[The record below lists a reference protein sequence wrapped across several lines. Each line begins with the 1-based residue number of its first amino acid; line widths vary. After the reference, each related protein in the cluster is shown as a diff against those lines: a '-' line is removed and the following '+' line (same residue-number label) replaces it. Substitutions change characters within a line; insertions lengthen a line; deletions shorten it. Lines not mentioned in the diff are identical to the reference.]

1 MKTTALTLGAL
12 AFAMGLGLSPAA
24 TQADDEGAIKHR
36 QAVMKA
42 VGGNMGAMVAIL
54 KGQVGFM
61 EDMPLH
67 ARAMN
72 DLAQIS
78 ARIFPQGSDF
88 GETDAKEAIWEKPD
102 AFKQRVQAFQDAAAA
117 LTKVA
122 GSGDKGAI
130 GGAIGNLGKSC
141 KGCHDDFR
149 KEHRH

>member
-1 MKTTALTLGAL
+1 MIRFAAITSALVLAIGIGA
-12 AFAMGLGLSPAA
+12 AS
-24 TQADDEGAIKHR
+24 ADDEGAIKHR

-72 DLAQIS
+72 ELAQIS
-78 ARIFPQGSDF
+78 AKVFPEGSDF
-88 GETDAKEAIWEKPD
+88 GETDALEAIWEKPED
-102 AFKQRVQAFQDAAAA
+102 FKKAVQAFQVAAGA
-117 LTKVA
+117 LNKVA
-122 GSGDKGAI
+122 GSGDR
-130 GGAIGNLGKSC
+130 GAIGNLGKSC

-149 KEHRH
+149 KKN